1 MKKNALSEKLM
12 ITKQFMKNTILLLI
26 LGLSLTAFS
35 QDIENMGKK
44 ELRIALKNSNASK
57 DSLIS
62 INNDKEKKL
71 ALLNQNLIQAKDSI
85 KIQKGTIASILSLK
99 NQSDERLKSLDE

>member
-71 ALLNQNLIQAKDSI
+71 ALLNQNLIQAKD
-85 KIQKGTIASILSLK
+85 
-99 NQSDERLKSLDE
+99 